1 MVSPIA
7 LFYSRKDGVLMP
19 LAIQLFQ
26 KPSDTNPVGCFQISQ
41 IFSQT
46 FLEQKTD
53 LT

>member
-26 KPSDTNPVGCFQISQ
+26 KPSETNPVGCFQIFSK
-41 IFSQT
+41 IFSNF
-46 FLEQKTD
+46 FLKKTD
-53 LT
+53 ST